1 MTRSHAPI
9 TDAIL
14 EAIVRLDDTDQPY
27 AEIARR
33 VAAEAEDLGL
43 TRPSYEPLRQL
54 IKEKRELRVDIGPSA
69 LELWVDNGFMVTRGL
84 IDEVAKPRDERR
96 RWR

>member
-1 MTRSHAPI
+1 VTRSHAPI
-9 TDAIL
+9 TRPIL
-14 EAIVRLDDTDQPY
+14 QAIVRLDDPTQPY

-33 VAAEAEDLGL
+33 VAADAEALGL
-43 TRPSYEPLRQL
+43 TRPSYERLRQL
-54 IKEKRELRVDIGPSA
+54 IKEHRAARDLGPSA
-69 LELWVDNGFMVTRGL
+69 LELWLTNGFMVTRAF